1 MTKLKT
7 VVLIKFVC
15 ARLILSLNLIFHE
28 KTVTPKTRN
37 LVEVTIIYQENL
49 VLLIYLFISMVLSIQ
64 QALF

>member
-1 MTKLKT
+1 MTKLKI

-15 ARLILSLNLIFHE
+15 ARLILNLNLIFHE